1 MKLCIIMRSFA
12 KIKPSRK
19 VPNLQNHLLQGFANV
34 AKGLLKLGLLSDEPV
49 ANLQPEGREK
59 TWVRKKLSAFVIC

>member
-1 MKLCIIMRSFA
+1 MRSFA
-12 KIKPSRK
+12 KIKPSQK
-19 VPNLQNHLLQGFANV
+19 SPNLQNHLFQGFANV

-59 TWVRKKLSAFVIC
+59 TWVCKKLSTFVIC

>member
-1 MKLCIIMRSFA
+1 MRSFA

-19 VPNLQNHLLQGFANV
+19 FPYLQYHLFQGFANV
-34 AKGLLKLGLLSDEPV
+34 AKGLLKLGLLSDEPM

-59 TWVRKKLSAFVIC
+59 TWVSKKLSAFVIC